1 MLCMTREEDESW
13 HDCLMRIAAP
23 WQLEFQVDALFQE
36 YMDEGQS
43 DKEAA
48 FSAAYELDLLEYVC
62 PEPSEAPG
70 PTPEEEESNDDE
82 DGIGVEV
89 QEFLAREGQEAGGR
103 TQGS

>member
-13 HDCLMRIAAP
+13 HDCLMRIAEP

-62 PEPSEAPG
+62 PESLETSEL
-70 PTPEEEESNDDE
+70 TPEEGESNDDE
-82 DGIGVEV
+82 DSIGVEV
-89 QEFLAREGQEAGGR
+89 QEFPSREGQEAGGR